1 MKKNVIDWAGE
12 ARGTSD
18 VVFTR
23 LCNLERNYVQS
34 LSDNSE
40 VWQSTMMKTI
50 LNTMDIED
58 CVMALVYKCE
68 QENKK
73 LVDIL
78 EEVLTIKKEY
88 YSKD

>member
-1 MKKNVIDWAGE
+1 MKYRYLVNRILFPKRVII
-12 ARGTSD
+12 SMN
-18 VVFTR
+18 FF
-23 LCNLERNYVQS
+23 
-34 LSDNSE
+34 
-40 VWQSTMMKTI
+40 I

>member
-40 VWQSTMMKTI
+40 VMKTI